1 MRPLLLCLVPCYL
14 LAAAPSGPAPHVRPP
29 ERAVAAVPDDGRAL
43 SDAARMEQMAQQEP
57 VAFLGECLRRYQRDV
72 KGYTLTL
79 QKRERLGGKLRDP
92 EVLRVAFREEPYA
105 VYLEWAEGGRLATRA
120 LYAEG
125 ENGGK
130 MLARARLLPLVVT
143 RDVDGDEA
151 RQSGRFLLTDFGIA
165 AGMRRAH
172 TDWGAAEREG
182 SLHVEYLGER
192 VVEEAGGRPCH
203 VLHRTRFRR
212 PEHDGVTE
220 QTLYIDKENW
230 LQVGSVAKGE
240 HGLIGEYYFRD
251 IRLNPEHEPG
261 QFTREALKR

>member
-1 MRPLLLCLVPCYL
+1 VRPLLLCLFPCCL
-14 LAAAPSGPAPHVRPP
+14 LAAAPSGPAHHPHPP
-29 ERAVAAVPDDGRAL
+29 ERIGAVTDDGRAL
-43 SDAARMEQMAQQEP
+43 SDAAQMERLAREDP

-79 QKRERLGGKLRDP
+79 QKRERLGGKLRDR

-105 VYLEWAEGGRLATRA
+105 VSLEWAEGARLAVRA
-120 LYAEG
+120 LYVRG
-125 ENGGK
+125 DNGDK
-130 MLARARLLPLVVT
+130 MLVRPRLLPLIVE
-143 RDVDGDEA
+143 RDVDGDDA
-151 RQSGRFLLTDFGIA
+151 RQSGRFFLNEFGIA

-172 TDWGAAEREG
+172 TDWQAAQHEG

-203 VLHRTRFRR
+203 VLHRTRFRK
-212 PEHDGVTE
+212 PEHDGITE
-220 QTLYIDKENW
+220 QTLFIDKDNW
-230 LQVGSVAKGE
+230 LQVGSVAQGE

-251 IRLNPEHEPG
+251 IRLNPDFEPS